1 MYHSSMLSDIT
12 IHNLGVIPSASLEL
26 SEGLTVLT
34 GETGAGKTM
43 VVTGLRLLA
52 GGRAEAQ
59 RVRSG
64 SSQAVV
70 EGRFLL
76 DSVAPES
83 AEMARAVVSA
93 AGGALD
99 ENGEVIVSRTVSA
112 QGRSRAHLGGRSVPA
127 ASLVE
132 FSKEVL
138 TIHGQNDQLR
148 LLNGDRQRD
157 ALDRFSQKISAL
169 MTVYSEAYRAWKNLS
184 KDLQERQASKRE
196 LAQEVD
202 RLEFAIR
209 EISEVD
215 PQPGEE
221 ADLLVQIARLQD
233 VDDLRA
239 QAVGALSVIDG
250 AAGVEGYATCDSSDA
265 DAASDL
271 IGQALSSVRVSSDPT
286 LQGVSQ
292 QLEAVTSILME
303 VSAQLGGFLDELPAD
318 PQMLD
323 KLLQRQQALKQ
334 LTRKYASDI
343 DGVIKWKLKA
353 EQKLESIDVSPEALD
368 QLKKE
373 TALAERK
380 MNDAGMALRAA
391 RIEAAQELSNA
402 VTKELHGLAMPKA
415 MFSVVVHPT
424 EPQPSGFDEV
434 EFCLAPNN
442 ATDPR
447 PLASSAS
454 GGELSRVM
462 LALEV
467 ILSAGQHGN
476 TLVFDEVD
484 AGVGGCAAVE
494 IGRRLARL
502 AQNNQVI
509 VVTHLPQVAA
519 YADTHLHVAKDVGE
533 STVTSGVEK
542 LSEERRVE
550 DLARMLAGL
559 EDTDTGRAHARE
571 LFEKAQA
578 ENRAFRV

>member
-1 MYHSSMLSDIT
+1 MLSDIT

-83 AEMARAVVSA
+83 AEMAHAVVSA

-127 ASLVE
+127 ANLAE

-148 LLNGDRQRD
+148 LLNSDRQRD
-157 ALDRFSQKISAL
+157 ALDRFSQKIGAL
-169 MTVYSEAYRAWKNLS
+169 TTVYSEAYRAWKNLS
-184 KDLQERQASKRE
+184 KDLRERQASKRE

-215 PQPGEE
+215 PQPDEE
-221 ADLLVQIARLQD
+221 ANLLIQITRLQD

-250 AAGVEGYATCDSSDA
+250 AAGVEGYATGDSSDVN
-265 DAASDL
+265 AASDL
-271 IGQALSSVRVSSDPT
+271 IGQALSSVRVSSDPI

-318 PQMLD
+318 PKMLD
-323 KLLQRQQALKQ
+323 ELLQRQQALKQ

-434 EFCLAPNN
+434 KFCLAPNK

-467 ILSAGQHGN
+467 ILSAEQHGN

-484 AGVGGCAAVE
+484 AGVGGRTAVE

-519 YADTHLHVAKDVGE
+519 YADTHLHLAKDVGE
-533 STVTSGVEK
+533 STVTSGVEN
-542 LSEERRVE
+542 LSEQRRVE
-550 DLARMLAGL
+550 ELARMLAGL

-571 LFEKAQA
+571 LFEKAQE
-578 ENRAFRV
+578 ENRAFRVQR